1 MSKKLSCDVCLKT
14 FARRSHLLR
23 HKQAHGGAKYNCTLC
38 NKSFSQN
45 TSLKTNSR
53 IHSWEKPYNFLHSSK
68 SFNQKSVNQ
77 LPYSQR
83 RETAQVRLFMQ
94 WSFIPQNTYEK
105 AHWGKNYNCNQCEF
119 KTAHSSSLK
128 MHKREHTGENCTTA
142 SNVNPNWQNQETCKC
157 SGIHTMVKTKGDA
170 QYSCIRSPDSGLVN
184 WKPYNRI

>member
-94 WSFIPQNTYEK
+94 
-105 AHWGKNYNCNQCEF
+105 
-119 KTAHSSSLK
+119 
-128 MHKREHTGENCTTA
+128 
-142 SNVNPNWQNQETCKC
+142 
-157 SGIHTMVKTKGDA
+157 
-170 QYSCIRSPDSGLVN
+170 
-184 WKPYNRI
+184 